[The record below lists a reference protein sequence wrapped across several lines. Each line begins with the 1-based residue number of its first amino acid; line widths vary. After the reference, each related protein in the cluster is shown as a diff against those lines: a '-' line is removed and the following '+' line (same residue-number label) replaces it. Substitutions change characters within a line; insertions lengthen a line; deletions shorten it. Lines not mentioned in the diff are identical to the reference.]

1 MTQDEVCAWL
11 LARSAKEYPDD
22 LRSPGVRCFHMPRM
36 TDVPKCG
43 CNERPPS
50 LHVIVFPN
58 LGNSSKPGW
67 EGGIEFEVVG
77 QAGDNRWLKAI
88 IYSCRRDELSDL
100 LSDAEYVAKRMWTT
114 FADTMNTARPPK
126 ETDNG

>member
-22 LRSPGVRCFHMPRM
+22 MRSPGVRCFHLPRM
-36 TDVPKCG
+36 VDAPNCS
-43 CNERPPS
+43 CNERPPA
-50 LHVIVFPN
+50 LHVIVFPD
-58 LGNSSKPGW
+58 LSHPLRTGW

-77 QAGDNRWLKAI
+77 QAGDSRWLKAI

-100 LSDAEYVAKRMWTT
+100 LSDAEYVAKKMWTT
-114 FADTMNTARPPK
+114 FADTMNATRPPK